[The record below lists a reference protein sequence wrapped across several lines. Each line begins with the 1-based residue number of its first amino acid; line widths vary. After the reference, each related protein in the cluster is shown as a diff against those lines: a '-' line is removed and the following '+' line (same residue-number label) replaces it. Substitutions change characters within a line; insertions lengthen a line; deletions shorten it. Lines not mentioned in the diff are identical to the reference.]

1 MLRLICEECA
11 NEWYIDD
18 HKKALIQAC
27 PFCLFPVPTE
37 EEIIVDSFEKA
48 ILKTIKDL
56 GVDCLKERSR
66 FIGYLLDTSPDYKKE
81 IKILSNACDSGV
93 FHAFY
98 GTKDQDRGTA
108 IKVFSQVQ
116 LRMVEEEGIAEQWAK
131 IICDSLLNAI
141 HPQQKTTVARSMP
154 VAASHNPATSGS
166 SKESPM
172 VKKGDKVWGTIIKI
186 DGNCAELD
194 IGTNY
199 SAYMLFSDE
208 VLRARKSRGE
218 AWGVGIE
225 IEAHV
230 IDINH
235 EYKTVELIM
244 RNEKTIP
251 QKTADQLFE
260 EKLKTFMA
268 ESDRKLVQPTK
279 ATVSPAVNSSSAKS
293 PSHFSA
299 NSFVGFDGSFAKAPK
314 GTISDPPKAQTIQA
328 PEPKQPEFVMKGT
341 TLVKYAGTA
350 QDVVI
355 PEGVTAIA
363 FRAFYMNSRIRK
375 VTMPSTLA
383 SIEMEAF
390 SYCSQLNTIAF
401 NNKLWQIGIKAFS
414 DCSSLKKLHLSNSIQ
429 VLGVESFANC
439 VNLEEVCLP
448 QSLTFLHEKVFVG
461 CDKIKA
467 VTVPRGT
474 ISIADNA
481 FPPTVRIT
489 NE

>member
-1 MLRLICEECA
+1 MIKFVCEECA
-11 NEWYIDD
+11 NEWFIED
-18 HKKALIQAC
+18 HKKALVQAC
-27 PFCLFPVPTE
+27 PFCLFPVPAE

-93 FHAFY
+93 LHAFY
-98 GTKDQDRGTA
+98 GTTGQDRGTA
-108 IKVFSQVQ
+108 VKVFTQVQ

-154 VAASHNPATSGS
+154 VAASHNPASSSS

-194 IGTNY
+194 IGTDY

-208 VLRARKSRGE
+208 VLRARKARGE
-218 AWGVGIE
+218 AWEVGIE

-244 RNEKTIP
+244 RNDKPAP

-260 EKLKTFMA
+260 EKLKAFVIT
-268 ESDRKLVQPTK
+268 SDQNRPQATK
-279 ATVSPAVNSSSAKS
+279 TTVTPVGTPSTTKS
-293 PSHFSA
+293 PTHYSA
-299 NSFVGFDGSFAKAPK
+299 NSFVGFEGSFAKAPK
-314 GTISDPPKAQTIQA
+314 GTIPEPPESQVSPA
-328 PEPKQPEFVMKGT
+328 PETQQPVFVMKGT
-341 TLVKYAGTA
+341 TLVKYTGTA

-355 PEGVTAIA
+355 PEGVTTIA
-363 FRAFYMNSRIRK
+363 FRAFYMNSKIRK
-375 VTMPSTLA
+375 VTMPSTLV

-390 SYCSQLNTIAF
+390 SYCSQLNTIVF

-414 DCSSLKKLHLSNSIQ
+414 DCSSLKNLHLSNSIQ

-439 VNLEEVCLP
+439 VNLEDVRLP

-474 ISIADNA
+474 ISIASNA
-481 FPPTVRIT
+481 FPSTVRII

>member
-1 MLRLICEECA
+1 MFKFVCEECA
-11 NEWYIDD
+11 NEWHIED
-18 HKKALIQAC
+18 HKKALVQVC
-27 PFCLFPVPTE
+27 PFCLFPVPAE

-93 FHAFY
+93 LHAFY
-98 GTKDQDRGTA
+98 GTKDQDRGA
-108 IKVFSQVQ
+108 AVKVFTQVQ
-116 LRMVEEEGIAEQWAK
+116 LHMIEEEGIAEQWAK
-131 IICDSLLNAI
+131 VICDSLLNAI
-141 HPQQKTTVARSMP
+141 HPQKKSPTTRRTL
-154 VAASHNPATSGS
+154 VAATQKSTITKVNTQTPVVT
-166 SKESPM
+166 
-172 VKKGDKVWGTIIKI
+172 KGDKVRGIIIKI

-194 IGTNY
+194 IGTDY

-208 VLRARKSRGE
+208 VLRAKKSRGE
-218 AWGVGIE
+218 AWGVGAE

-244 RNEKTIP
+244 RNDQPAP

-260 EKLKTFMA
+260 EKLKDFMTA
-268 ESDRKLVQPTK
+268 SDQNRPK
-279 ATVSPAVNSSSAKS
+279 AAKAAVTPVAAPSTTKS
-293 PSHFSA
+293 PTHYSA
-299 NSFVGFDGSFAKAPK
+299 NSFVGFEDSFAKPPK
-314 GTISDPPKAQTIQA
+314 GTIPEPPKTQVSPA
-328 PEPKQPEFVMKGT
+328 PETHQPEFVMKGT
-341 TLVKYAGTA
+341 TLVKYTGTA

-375 VTMPSTLA
+375 VTMSSTLV

-390 SYCSQLNTIAF
+390 SYCSQLNTIVF

-439 VNLEEVCLP
+439 VNLEDVRLP

>member
-1 MLRLICEECA
+1 MIKFVCEECA
-11 NEWYIDD
+11 NEWYIED

-27 PFCLFPVPTE
+27 PFCLFPIPIE

-131 IICDSLLNAI
+131 TICDSLLNAI
-141 HPQQKTTVARSMP
+141 HPQQKTTVKRSIP

-166 SKESPM
+166 NKKSPM

-244 RNEKTIP
+244 RNEKNAP
-251 QKTADQLFE
+251 SKNADQLFE
-260 EKLKTFMA
+260 EKQKTFMT
-268 ESDRKLVQPTK
+268 ESDRKLVQSAK
-279 ATVSPAVNSSSAKS
+279 STVSPPVNSSPAKS
-293 PSHFSA
+293 PSPFSA

-314 GTISDPPKAQTIQA
+314 GTISDPPKAQTVQA

-341 TLVKYAGTA
+341 TLVKYTGTA

-355 PEGVTAIA
+355 PEGITAIA

-375 VTMPSTLA
+375 VTMPSTLV

-390 SYCSQLNTIAF
+390 SYCSQLNTIVF

-414 DCSSLKKLHLSNSIQ
+414 DCSSLKILHLSNSIQ

-439 VNLEEVCLP
+439 VNLEEVRLP

-461 CDKIKA
+461 CDKIRA

>member
-1 MLRLICEECA
+1 MIKFVCKECA
-11 NEWYIDD
+11 NEWYIED

-27 PFCLFPVPTE
+27 PFCLFPVPAE

-66 FIGYLLDTSPDYKKE
+66 FIGYLLDTSPGYKKE
-81 IKILSNACDSGV
+81 VKILSNACDSGV
-93 FHAFY
+93 LHTFY

-108 IKVFSQVQ
+108 VKVFTQVQ
-116 LRMVEEEGIAEQWAK
+116 LHMIEEEGIAEQWAK
-131 IICDSLLNAI
+131 VICDSLLNAI
-141 HPQQKTTVARSMP
+141 HPQEKPLVTRRTPVTAIQNSAITVVNTQP
-154 VAASHNPATSGS
+154 TLVA
-166 SKESPM
+166 
-172 VKKGDKVWGTIIKI
+172 KG
-186 DGNCAELD
+186 E
-194 IGTNY
+194 
-199 SAYMLFSDE
+199 
-208 VLRARKSRGE
+208 
-218 AWGVGIE
+218 
-225 IEAHV
+225 
-230 IDINH
+230 
-235 EYKTVELIM
+235 
-244 RNEKTIP
+244 
-251 QKTADQLFE
+251 LFE
-260 EKLKTFMA
+260 EKLMA
-268 ESDRKLVQPTK
+268 FLEDSDQNRPIAAK
-279 ATVSPAVNSSSAKS
+279 ATVTPAVN
-293 PSHFSA
+293 PSTTKTPTHFSA
-299 NSFVGFDGSFAKAPK
+299 NFYVGFEGSFAKVPKVTIPEPPKSQASPAPK
-314 GTISDPPKAQTIQA
+314 TQH
-328 PEPKQPEFVMKGT
+328 PEFVMKGT
-341 TLVKYAGTA
+341 TLVKYTGTA

-363 FRAFYMNSRIRK
+363 FRAFYMNTRIRK

-390 SYCSQLNTIAF
+390 SYCNQLSTIVF
-401 NNKLWQIGIKAFS
+401 NDKLWQIGIKAFS
-414 DCSSLKKLHLSNSIQ
+414 DCSDIKKLHLGNSIL

-439 VNLEEVCLP
+439 VNLEEVRLP